1 MVVIVTTVH
10 PHMLMIIPVMV
21 AVVIALGW
29 RSDHASGVEHR
40 DAHKKGADG
49 EAYCVF
55 HDCPQMVIFK
65 FREAYPHALAG
76 RMLQG

>member
-21 AVVIALGW
+21 AVVIALRRW
-29 RSDHASGVEHR
+29 SDHATGGEHR
-40 DAHKKGADG
+40 DAHKQSADG

-55 HDCPQMVIFK
+55 HDVSLDGDFQIS
-65 FREAYPHALAG
+65 
-76 RMLQG
+76 